1 MGNTHGKRKEEEGG
15 NSTKRIQYVYQIE
28 GGIYVKHL
36 ERLGRYLFPRVGVK
50 MV

>member
-1 MGNTHGKRKEEEGG
+1 MGNTHGKRKEEDGG

-28 GGIYVKHL
+28 GGDL
-36 ERLGRYLFPRVGVK
+36 FEAFGRYLFPRVGMK